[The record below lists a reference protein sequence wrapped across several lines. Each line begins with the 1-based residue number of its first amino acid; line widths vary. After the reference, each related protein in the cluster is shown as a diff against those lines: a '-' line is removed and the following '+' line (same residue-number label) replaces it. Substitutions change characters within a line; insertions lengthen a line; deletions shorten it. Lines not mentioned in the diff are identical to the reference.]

1 MKPNVLKFQSDIK
14 IQVAQQKE
22 KDYCDWW
29 MHPAYCAYYILK
41 HSIENVEECINE
53 DIKRS
58 YKTLQDN
65 YSRELFRRKVKKY
78 LEQYGEEKSVCA
90 D

>member
-41 HSIENVEECINE
+41 HNIENVDECIEE

-58 YKTLQDN
+58 YKALTDYFTKQA
-65 YSRELFRRKVKKY
+65 FRKKVKMF
-78 LEQYGEEKSVCA
+78 LEQYGEEKSVCT

>member
-1 MKPNVLKFQSDIK
+1 MKPNVLKFQNDIK

-41 HSIENVEECINE
+41 HNLENKEEYIEL

-58 YKTLQDN
+58 YKALQDD
-65 YSRELFRRKVKKY
+65 YTRELFRRKVKKY
-78 LEQYGEEKSVCA
+78 LEEYAE
-90 D
+90 

>member
-41 HSIENVEECINE
+41 HSIENVEERINE

-58 YKTLQDN
+58 YKALQDDYN
-65 YSRELFRRKVKKY
+65 RELFRRKVKKY

>member
-41 HSIENVEECINE
+41 HGIENVDECIEE

-58 YKTLQDN
+58 YKALQDDFTRAAFKKRVN
-65 YSRELFRRKVKKY
+65 KY
-78 LEQYGEEKSVCA
+78 LEQYGEEKSICTN
-90 D
+90 